1 MPSIPIDEIII
12 IENSQMSESGSI
24 VLALLRELKYIAE
37 HRILMSAGKEMA
49 KQKVLHRM
57 WINNDNTMREIE
69 RKREEIETEES
80 KFNAIIAE
88 KGEEIQLLERSREIL
103 LAKNSTELNEK
114 MYGAAPVYG
123 TQLKC

>member
-1 MPSIPIDEIII
+1 
-12 IENSQMSESGSI
+12 MSENGSI

-57 WINNDNTMREIE
+57 WINNDNTMREIK
-69 RKREEIETEES
+69 RKCEEIETEES

-88 KGEEIQLLERSREIL
+88 KSEQIQLLKRSREIL

-114 MYGAAPVYG
+114 MYGAVSVYKIHW
-123 TQLKC
+123 KC